1 MGFLKRLFGGSDSSG
16 SNKAGGDGIF
26 LYVKCGNCGD
36 KVRLFI
42 HKSHELNPSNGGYIW
57 HKTIVDN
64 KCFRPIK
71 TVVTFDSQYNIIN
84 SEIDGA
90 HYITQVE
97 YEALEESQ
105 TTEPKDS
112 ID

>member
-16 SNKAGGDGIF
+16 SDKSGADGIF
-26 LYVKCGNCGD
+26 LFVKCDNCD
-36 KVRLFI
+36 EKVRLFV

-57 HKTIVDN
+57 HKTIVDS

-71 TVVTFDSQYNIIN
+71 TVVNFDSQYNVIN

-90 HYITQVE
+90 HYITHAE
-97 YEALEESQ
+97 YELPEESQ
-105 TTEPKDS
+105 NTENQHTVD
-112 ID
+112 